1 MFLSNRG
8 LVGFAALYPSYEGK
22 KEGSGTPTNALF
34 RVPHAAARGSR
45 HGKVGLRR
53 PSACGRARLSAFHHG
68 FRQRDSRPQGSAPG
82 QASWDRAPNA
92 ADIAANADPSSSKA
106 PRVPVVVP
114 AGMMPGPP
122 ESEADEAPPAGTAL
136 APFRLASPGRRP

>member
-22 KEGSGTPTNALF
+22 KEGSGTPTDALF

-68 FRQRDSRPQGSAPG
+68 SRQRDSRPQGSASG
-82 QASWDRAPNA
+82 QASWDRAPKKA
-92 ADIAANADPSSSKA
+92 ADIAANADPSSSDA
-106 PRVPVVVP
+106 PRMPVLMP
-114 AGMMPGPP
+114 AG
-122 ESEADEAPPAGTAL
+122 
-136 APFRLASPGRRP
+136 